1 MPMIGQASGGFT
13 ESSSALRLLHV
24 GVRNTVCALTP
35 DGFTQTNPPIV
46 TAAGTISLAVGM
58 KPTTRGI
65 LSGSVAFMR
74 PDVGSN
80 YVGGP
85 VTVAVSGITALQ
97 AEMVRPVGVFINTAV
112 GNAYENIPAAASG
125 KAPYVSSLGCYGNS
139 LYETQILAAV
149 AGGAQGDTIRYM
161 VGNVLIASCNGYLM
175 PRRTL
180 NTAAAALVT
189 MDIADFSLEV
199 TNGVNLPVDGATLPM
214 STPLGILK
222 VVADTA
228 LPEMIYDQ
236 RV

>member
-85 VTVAVSGITALQ
+85 VTVAV
-97 AEMVRPVGVFINTAV
+97 
-112 GNAYENIPAAASG
+112 
-125 KAPYVSSLGCYGNS
+125 
-139 LYETQILAAV
+139 
-149 AGGAQGDTIRYM
+149 
-161 VGNVLIASCNGYLM
+161 
-175 PRRTL
+175 
-180 NTAAAALVT
+180 
-189 MDIADFSLEV
+189 
-199 TNGVNLPVDGATLPM
+199 PVDGGDRHAKSAHLVQHE
-214 STPLGILK
+214 LGDHVAAMHDAVRLEPVEQGHGFPHLVQP
-222 VVADTA
+222 VVRIRNDSDSAHCS
-228 LPEMIYDQ
+228 
-236 RV
+236 RSRSGR